1 MSFLC
6 RRARATCAALRAR
19 PKILHS
25 PCRPAISLVAA
36 ALRADSHGGCTP
48 RRRNVEPSAALAR
61 GEREGAAAGSA
72 MERHEPKEPSSM
84 VSKLLIIAA
93 AAGLLIGTTA
103 LGYAQSSTQDR
114 APGQRMQ
121 DRGSLPGHP
130 GASGYA
136 PGHEMQE
143 KGSRLGQPGA
153 SGYAP
158 GRQGPETTG
167 RGSMGDRDP
176 DRDRGDAR

>member
-1 MSFLC
+1 
-6 RRARATCAALRAR
+6 
-19 PKILHS
+19 
-25 PCRPAISLVAA
+25 
-36 ALRADSHGGCTP
+36 
-48 RRRNVEPSAALAR
+48 
-61 GEREGAAAGSA
+61 
-72 MERHEPKEPSSM
+72 M
-84 VSKLLIIAA
+84 VSKLLIVAA

-103 LGYAQSSTQDR
+103 LGYAQSSTQNG
-114 APGQRMQ
+114 ASGQRMQ

-143 KGSRLGQPGA
+143 KGSRPGHPGA